1 MGKTSKRI
9 FDLMIS
15 ITGLILLSPILIIVA
30 IVIKLY
36 DSGTV
41 FYKVPRIGL
50 NGAPFNMYKFRTMIP
65 GADKFGPSSS
75 PKSDVRVTPI
85 GKHLRKYKLDELAQL
100 FNVFSGKMSIIGPRP
115 EEKKFTD
122 MFSEE
127 EKNILSV
134 KPGITDWA
142 SIWNSNESELLEGSD
157 DPDGYYVKYIRPE
170 KLRLQLLYAG
180 KHNFFVDLKIF
191 FLTIQKLL
199 WGNKTG

>member
-1 MGKTSKRI
+1 MGKISKRI
-9 FDLMIS
+9 FDLIIS
-15 ITGLILLSPILIIVA
+15 ITVLLLFSPVFIIIA
-30 IVIKLY
+30 IIIKLH
-36 DSGTV
+36 DSGTI
-41 FYKVPRIGL
+41 FYYAPRIGL

-65 GADKFGPSSS
+65 YACKFGPSSS

-85 GKHLRKYKLDELAQL
+85 GRHLRKFKLDELPQL
-100 FNVFSGKMSIIGPRP
+100 FNVLSGKMSIIGPRP
-115 EEKKFTD
+115 EEKKYTD

-157 DPDGYYVKYIRPE
+157 DPDGYYLENIRPE
-170 KLRLQLLYAG
+170 KLRLQLLYAE

-191 FLTIQKLL
+191 FLTLRKIVFKH
-199 WGNKTG
+199 